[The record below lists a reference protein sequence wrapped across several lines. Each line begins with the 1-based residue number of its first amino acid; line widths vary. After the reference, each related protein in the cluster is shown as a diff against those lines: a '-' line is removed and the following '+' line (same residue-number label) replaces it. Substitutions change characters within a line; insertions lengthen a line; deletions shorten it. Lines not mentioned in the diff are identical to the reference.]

1 MHILVRQGERQRKE
15 VCVKDIF
22 VLYEEKK
29 PSYDFV

>member
-29 PSYDFV
+29 KAQL

>member
-29 PSYDFV
+29 AQL

>member
-15 VCVKDIF
+15 VCVNDIF

-29 PSYDFV
+29 AQL